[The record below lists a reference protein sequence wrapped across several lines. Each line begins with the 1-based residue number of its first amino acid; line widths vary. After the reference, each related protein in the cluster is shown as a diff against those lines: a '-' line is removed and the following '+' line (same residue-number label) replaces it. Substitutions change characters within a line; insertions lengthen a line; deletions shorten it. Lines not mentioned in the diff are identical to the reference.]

1 MVANLCHNYN
11 KQMIKTTPNPPWC
24 CSWQSTRFNN
34 WIHNQNRCEND
45 HKSNASRNIVYRVL
59 EHQNT
64 NIPSLQKHWTKTT
77 KKTVSK
83 KTTNKKEKCEPCLFE
98 ESIELSEAVIKEI
111 DNVMSSSLPSAQ
123 VGKIL
128 GDIISSFSTQIE
140 ELKSRKTWHLSK
152 FHI

>member
-1 MVANLCHNYN
+1 MA
-11 KQMIKTTPNPPWC
+11 T
-24 CSWQSTRFNN
+24 
-34 WIHNQNRCEND
+34 
-45 HKSNASRNIVYRVL
+45 
-59 EHQNT
+59 
-64 NIPSLQKHWTKTT
+64 TKTT

-140 ELKSRKTWHLSK
+140 ELKSRKT
-152 FHI
+152 